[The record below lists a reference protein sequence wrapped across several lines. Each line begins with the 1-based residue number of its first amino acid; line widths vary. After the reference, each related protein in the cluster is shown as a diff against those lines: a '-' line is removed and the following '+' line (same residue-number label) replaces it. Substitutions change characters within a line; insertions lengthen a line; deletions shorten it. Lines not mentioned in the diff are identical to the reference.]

1 MLHLNC
7 IDTRY
12 SVFLVSGG
20 DVRSVVVT
28 RGSLDTICYGHECA
42 SFTYV
47 YSVCEEHIHRH
58 SP

>member
-20 DVRSVVVT
+20 DVRIVVVT
-28 RGSLDTICYGHECA
+28 AVLLTLFAMGTNVL
-42 SFTYV
+42 V
-47 YSVCEEHIHRH
+47 LLVCTLCVKKHIHRH